1 MGLHFDFCFFF
12 NILWTYS
19 TATDFSG
26 VTLWPKTLIN
36 SRIGSHRVWLSHIV
50 WKWWEFDF
58 IFPAW
63 MPSWLSLARWLW
75 LKSCC
80 VDMETHTFFL
90 GPSVGKFS
98 AFFIQSDAPWGFI
111 IYGSFIIWSA
121 FFLDFICAEL
131 FLIMKRHLNFL
142 RRLFYICLHDCKL

>member
-26 VTLWPKTLIN
+26 VILWPKTLIN
-36 SRIGSHRVWLSHIV
+36 SCIGSHRVWLSHIV
-50 WKWWEFDF
+50 WKWWQFDF
-58 IFPAW
+58 TFSSLDAFMTFSCSMALTEVMLRRHGNTHIL
-63 MPSWLSLARWLW
+63 SWSKCWKAF
-75 LKSCC
+75 C
-80 VDMETHTFFL
+80 FL
-90 GPSVGKFS
+90 QP
-98 AFFIQSDAPWGFI
+98 DAPWGFI

-142 RRLFYICLHDCKL
+142 KCLFYICLHDCKL